1 MGEGRDEV
9 VCTKLGRP
17 GEAADFNWITP
28 HLAVG
33 AAFPARAVPTLAQAG
48 LRAVIDLRS
57 EAHDDPGLLARSGLA
72 FLHLPV
78 DDLQPVRPAQLEQGV
93 AFTLAHLAK
102 DERVLIHCRE
112 GIGRSVT
119 LMLAVLVARGLEP
132 LAALTRIK
140 DRRHYA
146 SPSPAQFEAWAEWLT
161 ERNIPAPR
169 FEDFAAIAY
178 RHLAR

>member
-1 MGEGRDEV
+1 MGEGRDEG
-9 VCTKLGRP
+9 VCTNPGRP
-17 GEAADFNWITP
+17 GEAADFDWITP

-57 EAHDDPGLLARSGLA
+57 EAHDDPGLLARNGLA

-78 DDLQPVRPAQLEQGV
+78 DDLLAVRPAQLDQGV
-93 AFTLAHLAK
+93 AFTQAHL
-102 DERVLIHCRE
+102 DRGEPVLIHCRE

-119 LMLAVLVARGLEP
+119 LMLAVLVAQGLEP
-132 LAALTRIK
+132 LTAMTRIK

-161 ERNIPAPR
+161 DREIPAPR

>member
-1 MGEGRDEV
+1 MLGPAGE
-9 VCTKLGRP
+9 P
-17 GEAADFNWITP
+17 ADFDWITP

-33 AAFPARAVPTLAQAG
+33 AAFPARAVPALAQAG
-48 LRAVIDLRS
+48 LKAVIDLRS
-57 EAHDDPGLLARSGLA
+57 EAHDDPGLLARNGLA

-78 DDLQPVRPAQLEQGV
+78 DDLLAVRPAQLDQGV
-93 AFTLAHLAK
+93 AFTQAHL
-102 DERVLIHCRE
+102 DRGEPVLIHCRE

-119 LMLAVLVARGLEP
+119 LMLAVLVAQGLEP
-132 LAALTRIK
+132 LTAMTRIK
-140 DRRHYA
+140 DRRRYA

-161 ERNIPAPR
+161 DREIPAPR